1 MTANFLVSV
10 QQQDFDISAEL
21 ALLREQSSEV
31 GAIASFVGVVRDI
44 NDEQQVATLELEHY
58 PGMTE
63 SSISNIIAQAA
74 DRWQLLGGR
83 VIHRIGKLAPGDQI
97 VLIAVSSLHRGEAF
111 SACEFIMD
119 YLKIRAPFW
128 KKELTS
134 QGERWVD
141 ARGSDH
147 SAAERWD

>member
-1 MTANFLVSV
+1 MIANFSVSV
-10 QQQDFDISAEL
+10 QQQDFDVSAEL

-63 SSISNIIAQAA
+63 SSISNIMAQAA

-83 VIHRIGKLAPGDQI
+83 VTHRIGKLALGDQI
-97 VLIAVSSLHRGEAF
+97 VLVAVSSLHRSEAF
-111 SACEFIMD
+111 TACEFIMD

-128 KKELTS
+128 KKELTP